1 MRVYHASNCIV
12 DAPDV
17 LHSRSFLDF
26 GRGFYVTRMKDQAER
41 YGERFMRR
49 GQQAFVSEYELNEG
63 ALAAL
68 KVLEFGA
75 YDDAWF
81 DFVMACRRDEDC
93 SDWDVVIGGIAN
105 DRVFATV
112 DLFTGGEITRAEALG
127 RLAFVKPNDQIC
139 LRTQNALDVC
149 LRFIGSE
156 ALT

>member
-49 GQQAFVSEYELNEG
+49 GQQAFV
-63 ALAAL
+63 
-68 KVLEFGA
+68 
-75 YDDAWF
+75 
-81 DFVMACRRDEDC
+81 
-93 SDWDVVIGGIAN
+93 
-105 DRVFATV
+105 
-112 DLFTGGEITRAEALG
+112 
-127 RLAFVKPNDQIC
+127 KPNDQIC